1 MDNTTIALGIII
13 LTLLGALIYCEV
25 TKKAKASVSLTNK
38 PLVSGSDIKSDDKK
52 DAAIPI
58 GNQSPDGTEDVVAA
72 AHKKSGMFA
81 QQGDTIA
88 ARGLRKS
95 SGSFD
100 LPAFLCGTG
109 PAAPKCVQLSHCPGD
124 F

>member
-13 LTLLGALIYCEV
+13 FVLVGALIYCEV
-25 TKKAKASVSLTNK
+25 TKKAKASVPLTNTAGPK
-38 PLVSGSDIKSDDKK
+38 AVDHQTDKR
-52 DAAIPI
+52 DGAIPNDTQ
-58 GNQSPDGTEDVVAA
+58 GPDGTDDAVTKAF
-72 AHKKSGMFA
+72 KKSGQII
-81 QQGDTIA
+81 QQGDTTV
-88 ARGLRKS
+88 ARGLRK
-95 SGSFD
+95 GFTSFD